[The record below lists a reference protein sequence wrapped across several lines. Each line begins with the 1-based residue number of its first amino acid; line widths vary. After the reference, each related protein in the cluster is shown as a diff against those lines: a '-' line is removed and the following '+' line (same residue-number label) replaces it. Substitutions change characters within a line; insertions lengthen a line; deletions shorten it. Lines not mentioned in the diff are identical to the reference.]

1 MAGKNS
7 IQFLRGTE
15 TALANNKDQTLL
27 DGQPLYDKTNNWLC
41 IGDGGNIESRQT
53 ISMDF
58 NQDALTD
65 EEVEDIWGSSSGT
78 GGSGGSGSSVSS
90 MLIENL
96 TASYIP
102 YFDGT
107 VFKNTKLYPDSAGVR
122 VVQDNGNQVAGL
134 NWNGAWSNSGDN
146 WTFMA
151 PGSVQ
156 MYNSAYRTYLQ
167 PWGLNIN
174 NANDSITYSQ
184 LSFPVNKGI
193 ITANNPEGNRI
204 ATKGD
209 CFAVGWTCIESIENL
224 SWTSTAG
231 LSSGH
236 SGFSQV
242 YTFQNNADT
251 SKKMLIADIYV
262 TTQQSLGYENNTTL
276 IGGFTQWSSAF
287 IPLFAAVGGTQVL
300 SKYGFNRLEIT
311 SYSCISDTDTNIGR
325 LNGNGMITH
334 VVQSNTTSDGYWYP
348 YVRGVLIE
356 LDSANKSKQF
366 SLKGEHVVCKF
377 YNFMN

>member
-7 IQFLRGTE
+7 IQLLRGTE
-15 TALANNKDQTLL
+15 SALAKHKDQILQ

-41 IGDGGNIESRQT
+41 IGNGGNIEARQS

-58 NQDALTD
+58 SQDSLTQ
-65 EEVEDIWGSSSGT
+65 EEVEEIWGNSSGGTPSSSG
-78 GGSGGSGSSVSS
+78 GSISSALVED
-90 MLIENL
+90 LHIG
-96 TASYIP
+96 YIP
-102 YFDGT
+102 YFDGS
-107 VFKNTKLYPDSAGVR
+107 VFKNSKVYTDAAGIRVASDS
-122 VVQDNGNQVAGL
+122 NNQVAGL
-134 NWNGAWSNSGDN
+134 NWNGAWSTDGGSNY
-146 WTFMA
+146 TFMA

-156 MYNSAYRTYLQ
+156 MYNSAYRTYIQ

-174 NANDSITYSQ
+174 SADDSVMYSQ
-184 LSFPVNKGI
+184 LSFPLNKGSI
-193 ITANNPEGNRI
+193 SANNPEGNRI

-209 CFAVGWTCIESIENL
+209 CFAIGWTCIESTENL
-224 SWTSTAG
+224 SWNSTAG
-231 LSSGH
+231 LASGH

-242 YTFQNNADT
+242 YTFQNNADAN
-251 SKKMLIADIYV
+251 KKMLVADIYV
-262 TTQQSLGYENNTTL
+262 TTQQSLSYENNTTL

-300 SKYGFNRLEIT
+300 SKYGFNRVEIT
-311 SYSCISDTDTNIGR
+311 SYSCISDTDTSIGR
-325 LNGNGMITH
+325 LNGNGMVTH
-334 VVQSNTTSDGYWYP
+334 VVQSNTTSDGHWYP

-356 LDSANKSKQF
+356 LDTANKNKYF